1 VSVACVAVIF
11 AIPAPTIVIVS
22 PATVATAVL
31 ELAYVNVPMLID
43 VGGTN
48 VNAAS
53 PTVFVGIEKL
63 DKSETPLPTVSV
75 PVIVLEA

>member
-1 VSVACVAVIF
+1 
-11 AIPAPTIVIVS
+11 
-22 PATVATAVL
+22 
-31 ELAYVNVPMLID
+31 MLID